1 MDLEIQQQNL
11 IYYKSLHTSVLYAT
25 DVFHEVAFSVLQTIN
40 HLKCFFVHQPKNHG
54 SKLVQNIQNKRPFE
68 YTK

>member
-1 MDLEIQQQNL
+1 MDLEIQQQ

-25 DVFHEVAFSVLQTIN
+25 DVFHEVAFSVLQTIYRI
-40 HLKCFFVHQPKNHG
+40 KRFFVHQPKIHG
-54 SKLVQNIQNKRPFE
+54 SKLVQNIQNKQRFE